1 MPAAA
6 AQRRAAERRKAP
18 KEAASG
24 KLVYLGAWTLRGRN
38 KKEQRKVLPD
48 MINEEKQ
55 DAEKDERQLAKRI
68 EDRQGGECVRY
79 KESRAE
85 KQLVDADPKLGE
97 KE

>member
-1 MPAAA
+1 
-6 AQRRAAERRKAP
+6 
-18 KEAASG
+18 
-24 KLVYLGAWTLRGRN
+24 
-38 KKEQRKVLPD
+38 

-97 KE
+97 KESGKNNRNTQKEEIEKEGNE